1 MEFKLFGQKLRLE
14 IVIISMLLGAF
25 IAMNSWCSCA
35 GGIKEG
41 FSAAA
46 ALAGGS
52 PLEYT
57 ISNGVPVSWE
67 SKNNK
72 HDPHEKLEAHTSEQK
87 PLEND
92 SLSMFAGNT
101 PIKTAI
107 MPHAPMLCV
116 SGNSSNTPKMISSAP
131 LR

>member
-72 HDPHEKLEAHTSEQK
+72 HD
-87 PLEND
+87 
-92 SLSMFAGNT
+92 
-101 PIKTAI
+101 I
-107 MPHAPMLCV
+107 
-116 SGNSSNTPKMISSAP
+116 
-131 LR
+131 